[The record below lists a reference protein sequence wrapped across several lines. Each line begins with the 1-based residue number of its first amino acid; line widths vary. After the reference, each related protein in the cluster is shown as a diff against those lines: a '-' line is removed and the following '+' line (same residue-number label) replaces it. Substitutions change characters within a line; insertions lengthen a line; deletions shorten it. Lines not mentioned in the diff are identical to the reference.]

1 MKLILFLTVH
11 VVLASK
17 LCENYVN
24 FLQADIKLEGPPLN
38 IVNEAIN
45 AGKRKNYTFIIVS
58 NYEYILLQVH
68 V

>member
-1 MKLILFLTVH
+1 MH

-24 FLQADIKLEGPPLN
+24 FLQADIKLEGLPLN

>member
-1 MKLILFLTVH
+1 MKLLFFLTVH

-17 LCENYVN
+17 LCENHVN
-24 FLQADIKLEGPPLN
+24 FLQADIKLEGLPLN

-58 NYEYILLQVH
+58 NYEYIILQVP